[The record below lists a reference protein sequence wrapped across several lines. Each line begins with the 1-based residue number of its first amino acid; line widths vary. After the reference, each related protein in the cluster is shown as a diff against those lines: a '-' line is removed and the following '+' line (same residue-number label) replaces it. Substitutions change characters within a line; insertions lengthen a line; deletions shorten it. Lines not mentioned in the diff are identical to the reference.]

1 MNDIVG
7 EEHRQAAD
15 SLKRLMSAYQ
25 QSEDLIS
32 IGAYQAGSNPT
43 VDLAIQLRERINA
56 FLQQDVTERVT
67 FTEVVNDLMNL
78 NQLREGLAGQSP
90 NAVKS
95 TQNNTEEVG

>member
-7 EEHRQAAD
+7 DEHRRAAD
-15 SLKRLMSAYQ
+15 NLKRLMSAYQ

-56 FLQQDVTERVT
+56 FLQQDATERVT
-67 FTEVVNDLMNL
+67 FSEVVDDLMKFNH
-78 NQLREGLAGQSP
+78 LREGLAGQSQ
-90 NAVKS
+90 NAAKS
-95 TQNNTEEVG
+95 PQENIAEAG